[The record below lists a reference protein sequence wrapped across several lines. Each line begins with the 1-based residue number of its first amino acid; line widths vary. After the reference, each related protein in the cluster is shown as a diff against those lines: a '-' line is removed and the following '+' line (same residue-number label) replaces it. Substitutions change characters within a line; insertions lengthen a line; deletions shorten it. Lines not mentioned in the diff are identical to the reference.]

1 MSESFEA
8 LSRTVP
14 DAAEVDA
21 LIAEARRRRM
31 PVWDLAAGDGR
42 FSDDAIADAFARLGG
57 VPRVRIAAL
66 GVEPEALAVVPEKV
80 ARRHLLLP
88 VSLDQR
94 ALVAV
99 MANPLDIAAV
109 EDVQFASSLM
119 LKPVVASR
127 AEILD
132 AIARHYTPDDQLRD
146 FVANVAVTEEFR
158 VLRYDAAGQ
167 VSSDDAQGS
176 SAARGVESTPV
187 VKLCNLMLY
196 DAIKAGASDI
206 HVEPALNEVEV
217 RMRVDGALRS
227 YTQFPKWLHE
237 PVVSRLK
244 ILARLDIA
252 ERRVPQD
259 GRIGVAVRDRTLD
272 LRVSTLPTHF
282 GEKVVLRVL
291 GGSKTPSLAEIVTN
305 DAQRAILERTLGQTQ
320 GMILVTGPTG
330 SGKTTT
336 LYALLARRRHADL
349 NIVTIED
356 PIEYQLDGVTQVQ
369 VNVKAGL
376 TFEATLRSILR
387 QDPDVILV
395 GEIRDAKTAETAAQ
409 AAMTGHLVLSSLH
422 TNGAVATIARLLDLG
437 LDPMVVGSSLSVVVA
452 QRLVRRV
459 CGRCREPYVPAAEE
473 ARALGLDATA
483 SYSRGRGCPACGE
496 TGYAGRAAM
505 LEVLPVTSE
514 IKALIQRRA
523 SEKEMQQA
531 AQRAGMRSLVESG
544 ADLVRSGATTVEE
557 VFRMVGAAAERP
569 RTLPCPHCA
578 APIQADFASCP
589 YCRHTLKQTC
599 DACGQELDATWQIC
613 PYCRHDRQPT
623 TPKPFAPK
631 TLTAPVKHPRIL
643 VVDDDALIRRS
654 VSAALTR
661 LEVQPEIRTA
671 SNGREALAIVEEEI
685 PDLVVLDVMMPEL
698 NGFEVC
704 ERLRQNLRT
713 AFVPILMLTR
723 NSDEAHRTKGFVV
736 GTDDFMAKPF
746 SVPELAARVTRLLR
760 RTYGL

>member
-1 MSESFEA
+1 MSDA
-8 LSRTVP
+8 MSRVSVDP
-14 DAAEVDA
+14 GELDA
-21 LIAEARRRRM
+21 LISDARKRRV
-31 PVWDLAAGDGR
+31 PVWDLAAGDPR
-42 FSDDAIADAFARLGG
+42 FSDDVIADALARLSK
-57 VPRVRIAAL
+57 VARVRIATMT
-66 GVEPEALAVVPEKV
+66 VEPDALAVVPEKV

-88 VSLDQR
+88 VTLDQR
-94 ALVAV
+94 ALVAA
-99 MANPLDIAAV
+99 MANPLDVQAV
-109 EDVQFASSLM
+109 GDVEFASSLK

-146 FVANVAVTEEFR
+146 FVANVADTQEFK
-158 VLRYDAAGQ
+158 VLRYDSSGHAG
-167 VSSDDAQGS
+167 SDEE
-176 SAARGVESTPV
+176 SAARVESTPV

-217 RMRVDGALRS
+217 RMRVDGALRP
-227 YTQFPKWLHE
+227 YTRFPKWLQE

-259 GRIGVAVRDRTLD
+259 GRISVTLKGRTLD
-272 LRVSTLPTHF
+272 MRVSTLPTHF

-291 GGSKTPSLAEIVTN
+291 GGGQTPALSEIVPSS
-305 DAQRAILERTLGQTQ
+305 AQRAVLERALGQTQ

-336 LYALLARRRHADL
+336 LYAMLARRRTADL

-422 TNGAVATIARLLDLG
+422 TNGAMATIARLLDLG
-437 LDPMVVGSSLSVVVA
+437 VDPMVVGSSLTVVVA
-452 QRLVRRV
+452 QRLVRRI
-459 CGRCREPYVPAAEE
+459 CERCREEYTPAPDAV
-473 ARALGLDATA
+473 RLLGLGGVR
-483 SYSRGRGCPACGE
+483 SFSRGRGCPACGD
-496 TGYAGRAAM
+496 TGFAGRAAI
-505 LEVLPVTSE
+505 LEILPISAE
-514 IKALIQRRA
+514 FKALIQRRA
-523 SEKEMQQA
+523 PESEMQQA
-531 AQRAGMRSLVESG
+531 GQRLGMRSLVDSG
-544 ADLVRSGATTVEE
+544 TDLVRAGVTTAEE
-557 VFRMVGAAAERP
+557 VARIVGAAAADS
-569 RTLPCPHCA
+569 RTSPCPHCA
-578 APIQADFASCP
+578 APIQPEFATCP
-589 YCRHTLKQTC
+589 FCRHTLKQVC
-599 DACGQELDATWQIC
+599 GECGQELDANWKVC
-613 PYCRHDRQPT
+613 PYCRHDQRAVD
-623 TPKPFAPK
+623 APVAPAK
-631 TLTAPVKHPRIL
+631 MLNAPVKQPRIL
-643 VVDDDALIRRS
+643 VVDDDALIRRA
-654 VSAALTR
+654 VSSALTQID
-661 LEVQPEIRTA
+661 VQPEIRTA
-671 SNGREALAIVEEEI
+671 SNGREALAMVEQET
-685 PDLVVLDVMMPEL
+685 PDVVVLDVMMPEMD
-698 NGFEVC
+698 GFEVC

-713 AFVPILMLTR
+713 AFVPIIMLTR
-723 NSDEAHRTKGFVV
+723 NSDEAHRTKGFVA

-746 SVPELAARVTRLLR
+746 SVPELVARVTRLLR

>member
-1 MSESFEA
+1 MNEPFEA
-8 LSRTVP
+8 LSRSAS
-14 DAAEVDA
+14 DAAALDA
-21 LIAEARRRRM
+21 LIAEARKRRV
-31 PVWDLAAGDGR
+31 PVWDLAAADPR
-42 FSDDAIADAFARLGG
+42 FSDDAIADAFARLSGAA
-57 VPRVRIAAL
+57 RVRIAAL
-66 GVEPEALAVVPEKV
+66 TVEPEALAAVPEKV

-88 VSLDQR
+88 VTLDQR
-94 ALVAV
+94 ALVAA
-99 MANPLDIAAV
+99 MANPLDFGAV
-109 EDVQFASSLM
+109 EDVEFASSLK

-146 FVANVAVTEEFR
+146 FVANVAVTDEFR
-158 VLRYDAAGQ
+158 VLRYDASGNASTDDQAG
-167 VSSDDAQGS
+167 ATHGF
-176 SAARGVESTPV
+176 ESTPV

-217 RMRVDGALRS
+217 RMRVDGALRP
-227 YTQFPKWLHE
+227 YTRFPKWLHE

-259 GRIGVAVRDRTLD
+259 GRIGVRLQARTLD

-291 GGSKTPSLAEIVTN
+291 GGGRTPAVTEIVTN
-305 DAQRAILERTLGQTQ
+305 DAHRASLERALGQTQ

-336 LYALLARRRHADL
+336 LYALLARRRTADL

-356 PIEYQLDGVTQVQ
+356 PIEYQLDGITQVQ

-395 GEIRDAKTAETAAQ
+395 GEIRDGKTAETAAQ

-422 TNGAVATIARLLDLG
+422 TNGAIATISRLLDLG
-437 LDPMVVGSSLSVVVA
+437 VDPMVVGSSLSVVVA
-452 QRLVRRV
+452 QRLVRRI
-459 CGRCREPYVPAAEE
+459 CERCREAYTPE
-473 ARALGLDATA
+473 ADAVRALGLRAVRA
-483 SYSRGRGCPACGE
+483 FSRGRGCPACGD
-496 TGYAGRAAM
+496 TGYAGRVALM
-505 LEVLPVTSE
+505 EVLPITPD

-523 SEKEMQQA
+523 TENEMQQA
-531 AQRAGMRSLVESG
+531 AQRSGTRSLLDSG
-544 ADLVRSGATTVEE
+544 VDLIRAGVTTVEE
-557 VFRMVGAAAERP
+557 VFRMVGGAAEDAAAM
-569 RTLPCPHCA
+569 PCPHCR
-578 APIQADFASCP
+578 APIQPDFAICP
-589 YCRHTLKQTC
+589 YCRHTLKKMC
-599 DACGQELDATWQIC
+599 EACGQELDANWQIC
-613 PYCRHDRQPT
+613 PYCRHDQQIPAA
-623 TPKPFAPK
+623 KPAAARA
-631 TLTAPVKHPRIL
+631 LSAPVKHPRIL
-643 VVDDDALIRRS
+643 VVDDDALIRRA
-654 VSAALTR
+654 VSTALTQ
-661 LEVQPEIRTA
+661 LEVQPQIRTA
-671 SNGREALAIVEEEI
+671 SNGHEALASVEQEI
-685 PDLVVLDVMMPEL
+685 PDLVVLDVMMPGMD
-698 NGFEVC
+698 GFEVC

-746 SVPELAARVTRLLR
+746 SVPELTARVTRLLR